1 MKTYRVEITSA
12 SGEKIVLSHMDRGS
26 VRDKVDS
33 ILFTTYS
40 RIENIFIR
48 FVDGTRVVIIEE

>member
-1 MKTYRVEITSA
+1 MKTYRVEITDA